1 MVNTGTWNSNIAML
15 YFTIFMIPF
24 FLLLVKWIFEAM
36 PDTTIVHVDKIIEKE
51 KIVEVPVYK
60 TKTVEKIV
68 YRDRVVKQNKSTPE
82 KKPIANPA
90 TSTSTKNDVISGL
103 FGLGIKKSDAK
114 NLVKSLCNNKTYSNA
129 DTLMRDCLA
138 RL

>member
-15 YFTIFMIPF
+15 YFAIFMLPF

-129 DTLMRDCLA
+129 DTLMRDCLT